1 MQYAGCIV
9 QNAEE
14 IIKYTLQC
22 LSLHRVVYAVYTTLW
37 RLCRLIYT
45 HYTHSLYTLHWRLQ
59 WRKWQ
64 QIEHMYKV
72 SGLPCAH
79 IMHCSLWRQQYT
91 DHTVSFVHSR
101 RHTGLCR
108 PPYMYSVQTVQSEH
122 CAVCAVRCANCSY
135 VNTVQT
141 AHMWTLWTE
150 CDAIE
155 LADRLLWS
163 QAQSPKSCYECVM
176 MTTLMVMMIGGNE
189 CGFGDDF
196 HLYSISLKP
205 WHLI

>member
-1 MQYAGCIV
+1 MHCAINTMQYAGCIV

-37 RLCRLIYT
+37 RVCRIIYT

-64 QIEHMYKV
+64 QIERMYKV

-122 CAVCAVRCANCSY
+122 CAVCTVASCLYVNTMWTECKLLICEHS
-135 VNTVQT
+135 VNTVQ
-141 AHMWTLWTE
+141 AAYM
-150 CDAIE
+150 
-155 LADRLLWS
+155 
-163 QAQSPKSCYECVM
+163 
-176 MTTLMVMMIGGNE
+176 
-189 CGFGDDF
+189 
-196 HLYSISLKP
+196 
-205 WHLI
+205 

>member
-1 MQYAGCIV
+1 MC
-9 QNAEE
+9 
-14 IIKYTLQC
+14 TLQC
-22 LSLHRVVYAVYTTLW
+22 PLSTL
-37 RLCRLIYT
+37 C
-45 HYTHSLYTLHWRLQ
+45 
-59 WRKWQ
+59 
-64 QIEHMYKV
+64 
-72 SGLPCAH
+72 
-79 IMHCSLWRQQYT
+79 RQQYT

-101 RHTGLCR
+101 WHTGLCR

-122 CAVCAVRCANCSY
+122 CAVCSVRCCKLLICEHYVNRVQTADVNILWTLCKLLICKYCANCFCKNCEHCANCLY
-135 VNTVQT
+135 VNTVNTAQT

-163 QAQSPKSCYECVM
+163 QAQSPKSCHECVM
-176 MTTLMVMMIGGNE
+176 MTTLMVMMMIGGNE